1 MSFFAL
7 CAANGGCLTIWHLL
21 SQLTTSVM
29 ASAGSVLIMRAY
41 NQPPTEEFAML
52 GNSFV
57 RDDLFSWF
65 TLMKSVMND
74 YWFDVPGQPSLVHA
88 SLWGEPA
95 YVDLFMHKLYYCWM
109 KIGQHLHSQD
119 AEEN

>member
-1 MSFFAL
+1 M
-7 CAANGGCLTIWHLL
+7 
-21 SQLTTSVM
+21 V
-29 ASAGSVLIMRAY
+29 RDY

-65 TLMKSVMND
+65 TLLKSVMND
-74 YWFDVPGQPSLVHA
+74 YWFDVPGQPDRVHA

-119 AEEN
+119 EEEN